1 MKSKKIGQIPK
12 IGPKSIFLK
21 KKKKKKAL
29 SDSDNRFHPGNRA
42 HD

>member
-1 MKSKKIGQIPK
+1 MKSKKIAQK
-12 IGPKSIFLK
+12 FFFFK